1 MNYKGFKIVG
11 LAVMILILFF
21 SWSRAETLVT
31 NEENTPSING
41 YFNQIDYQS
50 SQQLYSL
57 TQSDS
62 ASKPK
67 PNIDVYHFKGKST
80 KRGFLYSLILPGAG
94 EFYAGSKIK
103 AVLFV
108 GLEAAFWT
116 GYFTNHKKG
125 KNKEDEFIDW
135 ANKYWSIY
143 AYSESLVTRYDGKS
157 VPGELEYPGFKYD
170 NTPGF
175 EGIVIDKE
183 GAYYNSKNLK
193 DSIVISHSLHPQAGQ
208 PIEKDQ
214 QYYETIGKWEQTSFG
229 WDDYNGDTSV
239 YGGIYIDMRY
249 VSNSFLKKANRYV
262 MVSLANHLLSAF
274 DAALAVRSHN
284 RKGEKFSTIDVKL
297 RLAEYNKN
305 EVIPKLTVST
315 KF

>member
-1 MNYKGFKIVG
+1 VNYKRFKIAG

-21 SWSRAETLVT
+21 CWSRAESLDT

-41 YFNQIDYQS
+41 YFDQIDYQS

-62 ASKPK
+62 ASKPR

-125 KNKEDEFIDW
+125 KDKEDQYIDF
-135 ANKYWSIY
+135 ANTYWSEE
-143 AYSESLVTRYDGKS
+143 AYKESLLVRYEVDVDTIKSGTRIGNPD
-157 VPGELEYPGFKYD
+157 D
-170 NTPGF
+170 DT
-175 EGIVIDKE
+175 
-183 GAYYNSKNLK
+183 
-193 DSIVISHSLHPQAGQ
+193 DSIDI
-208 PIEKDQ
+208 IETLPSSKTQ
-214 QYYETIGKWEQTSFG
+214 QYYEMIGKYDQFRFG
-229 WDDYNGDTSV
+229 WDDYNGGAFETAHRI
-239 YGGIYIDMRY
+239 IYLDLRHD
-249 VSNSFLKKANRYV
+249 SNDLLNKANRYV
-262 MVSLANHLLSAF
+262 MISLANHLLSAF

-305 EVIPKLTVST
+305 EIIPKLTVST

>member
-1 MNYKGFKIVG
+1 MNYKRFKIAG
-11 LAVMILILFF
+11 LVLMVLIVLF
-21 SWSRAETLVT
+21 SWSYSETLVA
-31 NEENTPSING
+31 NEENAPSISG

-62 ASKPK
+62 TGKPK
-67 PNIDVYHFKGKST
+67 PNIDVYHYKGKST

-108 GLEAAFWT
+108 GLEAAFWS

-125 KNKEDEFIDW
+125 KNKKSEYIKFADAHWD
-135 ANKYWSIY
+135 IY
-143 AYSESLVTRYDGKS
+143 AYSDSLATHYGLPLDT
-157 VPGELEYPGFKYD
+157 
-170 NTPGF
+170 TPGF
-175 EGIVIDKE
+175 EGIVIDKV
-183 GAYYNSKNLK
+183 GDYYGHGDTIK
-193 DSIVISHSLHPQAGQ
+193 ISHSLHPQAGQ

-214 QYYETIGKWEQTSFG
+214 QYYEIIGKWEQTSFG
-229 WDDYNGDTSV
+229 WDDYNEGTSSN
-239 YGGIYIDMRY
+239 GQRYIDLRY
-249 VSNSFLKKANRYV
+249 KSNSLFKKANRYV

-284 RKGEKFSTIDVKL
+284 RKGERFSTIDVKL
-297 RLAEYNKN
+297 RLAEYNRN
-305 EVIPKLTVST
+305 EIIPKLTVST
-315 KF
+315 QF

>member
-1 MNYKGFKIVG
+1 VNYKGFKIAG
-11 LAVMILILFF
+11 LAVMILILCF
-21 SWSRAETLVT
+21 SWSISETLISK
-31 NEENTPSING
+31 EENATSISG
-41 YFNQIDYQS
+41 YFDQIDYQS

-62 ASKPK
+62 TGKPK
-67 PNIDVYHFKGKST
+67 PNMDVYHFKGKST

-116 GYFTNHKKG
+116 GYFTNRKKG
-125 KNKEDEFIDW
+125 KDKEDEFIDW
-135 ANKYWSIY
+135 ANKHWSIY
-143 AYSESLVTRYDGKS
+143 AYSDSLVGKYS
-157 VPGELEYPGFKYD
+157 ELKFD
-170 NTPGF
+170 TTPGF
-175 EGIVIDKE
+175 ETIVIDKE
-183 GAYYNSKNLK
+183 GTYYNPDDSK
-193 DSIVISHSLHPQAGQ
+193 DSLVISHPIHPEAGQ
-208 PIEKDQ
+208 PIEIDQ
-214 QYYETIGKWEQTSFG
+214 QYYEKIGKWEQTRFG
-229 WDDYNGDTSV
+229 WDDYNGVTSRN
-239 YGGIYIDMRY
+239 GEIYIDMRY
-249 VSNSFLKKANRYV
+249 VSNSLFKKANRYV

-305 EVIPKLTVST
+305 EIIPKLTVST

>member
-1 MNYKGFKIVG
+1 VNYKRFNIAG

-21 SWSRAETLVT
+21 SWSRAETLVVGD
-31 NEENTPSING
+31 ENTPSING
-41 YFNQIDYQS
+41 YFDQIDYQS

-62 ASKPK
+62 TNKPK
-67 PNIDVYHFKGKST
+67 ANIDIYRFKGKST

-125 KNKEDEFIDW
+125 KDKEGQYINFADTTWDV
-135 ANKYWSIY
+135 Y
-143 AYSESLVTRYDGKS
+143 AYSEYLATHYG
-157 VPGELEYPGFKYD
+157 VPIDSTTIDTINHTF
-170 NTPGF
+170 
-175 EGIVIDKE
+175 IVIDAP
-183 GAYYNSKNLK
+183 GVYYVGS
-193 DSIVISHSLHPQAGQ
+193 DTFVMSHSIHPEVG
-208 PIEKDQ
+208 KGLDKNQ
-214 QYYETIGKWEQTSFG
+214 QYYEEIGKYDQFRFG
-229 WDDYNGDTSV
+229 WVDYDSTLDVSLSRRDFYLNLRHD
-239 YGGIYIDMRY
+239 
-249 VSNSFLKKANRYV
+249 SNSLLDKANRYV

-274 DAALAVRSHN
+274 DAALAVRHHN
-284 RKGEKFSTIDVKL
+284 RKGEKFSEIDIKL

>member
-1 MNYKGFKIVG
+1 VNYKGFKIAG
-11 LAVMILILFF
+11 LAVMILILCF
-21 SWSRAETLVT
+21 SWSISETLISK
-31 NEENTPSING
+31 EENATSISG
-41 YFNQIDYQS
+41 YFDQIDYQS

-62 ASKPK
+62 VGKPK
-67 PNIDVYHFKGKST
+67 PNIDIYHFKGKST

-125 KNKEDEFIDW
+125 KNKETEFINFADVHW
-135 ANKYWSIY
+135 NEKKYRD
-143 AYSESLVTRYDGKS
+143 SLLVHYGVVID
-157 VPGELEYPGFKYD
+157 
-170 NTPGF
+170 TPGTF
-175 EGIVIDKE
+175 IVSIDT
-183 GAYYNSKNLK
+183 LRR
-193 DSIVISHSLHPQAGQ
+193 DTLVIGETLPSS
-208 PIEKDQ
+208 KDQ
-214 QYYETIGKWEQTSFG
+214 QYYEMIGKYEQFRFG
-229 WDDYNGDTSV
+229 WDDYNAESYYQDRNNYKSPNRAF
-239 YGGIYIDMRY
+239 YLDLRFD
-249 VSNSFLKKANRYV
+249 SNSLLEKANRFV

-305 EVIPKLTVST
+305 EIIPKLTVST